1 MYGIGLI
8 GVGHIGAVHAR
19 NIARHPD
26 LTLAASYSRS
36 PERCEAF
43 AAEHGGRAA
52 RSLDDILQASDVDA
66 VMIASSTDSH
76 SDLLQRAARSG
87 KPVFCE
93 KPIDLSLDQARKAV
107 AVVRDCGARVMMGF
121 NRRYEE
127 SHAAVQAQVA
137 SGQLGR
143 LQIIQLTS
151 RGPNRLASMDY
162 LKSSGGFFRDKGVH
176 FFDLARFI
184 AGDDVL
190 EVSAMGAALVHPEVR
205 DLGDFDTAII
215 SLRMRGGA
223 LCQIDNS
230 RTASY
235 GYDERIEAFG
245 TNGWVES
252 CRQPSSTVR
261 RAVGTGLV
269 ADAFPQNIY
278 DRIGGS
284 YERAVDAFAGFLVGT
299 AGHVPTIED
308 GLAAQYIAEAAVL
321 SAQEGRSVR
330 IDELEQA
337 SGLGCGY

>member
-1 MYGIGLI
+1 MYRVGLI

-19 NIARHPD
+19 NIARHPA

-36 PERCEAF
+36 PERREAF

-52 RSLDDILQASDVDA
+52 RSLDEILQASDIDA

-76 SDLLQRAARSG
+76 SELLQRAARSG

-93 KPIDLSLDQARKAV
+93 KPIDLSLAEARRAV
-107 AVVRDCGARVMMGF
+107 AAVHDCGARVMMGF

-127 SHAAVQAQVA
+127 SHAAVRTQVA
-137 SGQLGR
+137 SGALGR
-143 LQIIQLTS
+143 LQIVQLTS
-151 RGPNRLASMDY
+151 RGPSRLASVDY
-162 LKSSGGFFRDKGVH
+162 LRTSGGFFRDKGVH

-184 AGDDVL
+184 TGDEVE

-205 DLGDFDTAII
+205 ALGDFDTAII

-245 TNGWVES
+245 ANGWVES
-252 CRQPSSTVR
+252 CRQPSSAVR
-261 RAVGTGLV
+261 RAVGAELAAGP
-269 ADAFPQNIY
+269 FPQNIY
-278 DRIGGS
+278 ERIGGS
-284 YERAVDAFAGFLVGT
+284 YYRCIEGFADFLARPDAPA
-299 AGHVPTIED
+299 PTIED
-308 GLAAQYIAEAAVL
+308 GYAAQCIAEAAIL
-321 SAQEGRSVR
+321 SAREGRCVR
-330 IDELEQA
+330 IDELEI
-337 SGLGCGY
+337 

>member
-1 MYGIGLI
+1 MHRVGLI
-8 GVGHIGAVHAR
+8 GVGRIGAVHAR
-19 NIARHPD
+19 SIAGHPA

-36 PERCEAF
+36 PARCEAF

-52 RSLDDILQASDVDA
+52 HRLEDILEAPDVDA

-76 SDLLQRAARSG
+76 GELLRRAARSG

-93 KPIDLSLDQARKAV
+93 KPIDLGLAEARRVVAAV
-107 AVVRDCGARVMMGF
+107 RACGARVMMGF

-127 SHAAVQAQVA
+127 SHAAVRAQVA
-137 SGQLGR
+137 SGALGR
-143 LQIIQLTS
+143 LQIVQLTS
-151 RGPNRLASMDY
+151 RGPSQLASVEY
-162 LKSSGGFFRDKGVH
+162 LRASGGFFRDKGVH

-184 AGDDVL
+184 AGDEVE

-245 TNGWVES
+245 SRGWVES
-252 CRQPSSTVR
+252 CRQPAASVR
-261 RAVGTGLV
+261 RAASGGII
-269 ADAFPQNIY
+269 ADPFPRDIHE
-278 DRIGGS
+278 RLGGS
-284 YERAVDAFAGFLVGT
+284 YSRCIEGFADFL
-299 AGHVPTIED
+299 AHPDSPAPTLGD
-308 GLAAQYIAEAAVL
+308 GLAAQSIAEAAIL
-321 SAQEGRSVR
+321 SAREGRSVR
-330 IDELEQA
+330 IEELEA
-337 SGLGCGY
+337 